1 MNRPYF
7 QTSAGCV
14 VAVAVLFACGSREES
29 GNAEVDD
36 AVHATTTIE
45 IAAPAAPGDAPP
57 IRRAFLG
64 GYFETKNTSFPVE
77 IDQAIAGK
85 PTARPVVV
93 WAGLD
98 MQQQGPSAAERA
110 PEQLQ
115 K

>member
-14 VAVAVLFACGSREES
+14 VAVVVLFACSSREA
-29 GNAEVDD
+29 GEVDD
-36 AVHATTTIE
+36 AVHATTTIDV
-45 IAAPAAPGDAPP
+45 APPASTPP

-77 IDQAIAGK
+77 LDQAIAGK

-98 MQQQGPSAAERA
+98 VQHSFE
-110 PEQLQ
+110 
-115 K
+115 KK